1 MSVCLC
7 VLSNGMFIDP
17 LFSCTSVW
25 AFMTNKIKLLDRFW
39 DKTSQYMPG
48 KSVRFTH
55 RFRGRVFGIE
65 IDHLGKVYWFWDKY
79 SPLPLW
85 PFQAYIESNNTHT
98 DWAATITT
106 TTVGSGA
113 KTNPKTKPTLV
124 DSPQTSFSAL
134 TTSLKPK
141 PWHVVKKRGI
151 VPDGLVQTH
160 FNHFKSWPMRGGGK
174 VE

>member
-79 SPLPLW
+79 SPLLHGDSW
-85 PFQAYIESNNTHT
+85 WENRWWQT
-98 DWAATITT
+98 WA
-106 TTVGSGA
+106 
-113 KTNPKTKPTLV
+113 
-124 DSPQTSFSAL
+124 
-134 TTSLKPK
+134 
-141 PWHVVKKRGI
+141 KRGRSSEKY
-151 VPDGLVQTH
+151 VLVSYATFSTHSFHLVHGLLGVTFRDDILHVQH
-160 FNHFKSWPMRGGGK
+160 GPAWHWECSWYASF
-174 VE
+174 